1 MLLHGNF
8 MLLHGN
14 LSHLT
19 DCQLGEMPRT
29 FGIPDLTELLSMA
42 SQEHRIVNGNWR
54 LGAILP

>member
-1 MLLHGNF
+1 

-14 LSHLT
+14 LSNLT

-29 FGIPDLTELLSMA
+29 FGIPDLTELFSMA
-42 SQEHRIVNGNWR
+42 SQEHRIVNGNWK